1 MKINRTGQKS
11 EDRGQKS
18 EDRRQKSEVSNLV
31 GWGSLWDALR
41 YCPHQLRLGGLKPTL
56 RLLLVCFCAVCP
68 TAFGQQDDGI
78 GIILDI
84 LKSGD
89 QEMQAVAIA
98 MVKEMPGTEAT
109 KALAKELPNLS
120 AASQVQLLSALGDRG
135 DAVALPAVVT
145 AVKSKNQSVRIAALK
160 AVGQL
165 GDSSS
170 VDLLAQTAAA
180 ARGAEQKAARESLY
194 RLRGP
199 KVEQAIAVGMQTVDG
214 TILMS
219 IPKAEPKTKVE
230 LIKSAGERNIS
241 AGVSVLLKTAK
252 DSDRKV
258 RVESFKV
265 LKIVAGPEHL
275 PALVELLLN
284 LRSSSEANEA
294 QKMVAVV
301 AHKIEDKSR
310 QAEAVLAVLPSV
322 KDVKKQCSLLSVLG
336 KIGDSSA
343 LPQLHKALN
352 SDDIESRGAAIRA
365 LAEWPTSE
373 PAVDLLKAAQS
384 SENRVHRILALRGFV
399 RLLGLDNKRAL
410 EETIEMYKKAMTL
423 APDAIEKRRV
433 LSGLAN
439 TKSLS
444 ALQMSADY
452 LQDKTL
458 FREAEFA
465 VVKIAGDIYEKF
477 PQQTRDVLEKIVRTS
492 KNDSLCLQ
500 AQEVINRI
508 EGLKKQVEG

>member
-1 MKINRTGQKS
+1 MKINRTICS
-11 EDRGQKS
+11 
-18 EDRRQKSEVSNLV
+18 
-31 GWGSLWDALR
+31 SLA
-41 YCPHQLRLGGLKPTL
+41 
-56 RLLLVCFCAVCP
+56 LLLLCCCAVCP

-78 GIILDI
+78 GIVLDI

-98 MVKEMPGTEAT
+98 MVKEMPGTEVT

-120 AASQVQLLSALGDRG
+120 AASQVQLLSALGDRR
-135 DAVALPAVVT
+135 DAAALPAVVT
-145 AVKSKNQSVRIAALK
+145 AVKSKDQSVRIAALK

-165 GDSSS
+165 GDASS
-170 VDLLAQTAAA
+170 VGLLAQTAAA
-180 ARGAEQKAARESLY
+180 TKGAEQKAARESLY

-199 KVEQAIAVGMQTVDG
+199 KIEQAIRVGMQTVDG

-241 AGVSVLLKTAK
+241 AGVSVLLKAAK
-252 DSDRKV
+252 DSNRKV

-294 QKMVAVV
+294 QKMVAAV
-301 AHKIEDKSR
+301 AHKIEDKNR

-343 LPQLHKALN
+343 LPRLREALG
-352 SDDIESRGAAIRA
+352 SDNIDSRGAAIRA

-373 PAVDLLKAAQS
+373 PAADLMKAA
-384 SENRVHRILALRGFV
+384 ENSQNKVHRILALRGSI
-399 RLLGLDNKRAL
+399 RLLGLYSKRSS
-410 EETIEMYKKAMTL
+410 EETIEMYKKAMSL

-439 TKSLS
+439 TKSLDS
-444 ALQMSADY
+444 LQMATGY
-452 LQDKTL
+452 LQDKAL
-458 FREAEFA
+458 LREAESA
-465 VVKIAGDIYEKF
+465 VVKIARDIYERF
-477 PQQTRDVLEKIVRTS
+477 PEQTKEVLEKIVRTS
-492 KNDSLCLQ
+492 KNDSLRLQ
-500 AQEVINRI
+500 AQELINW
-508 EGLKKQVEG
+508 EGSQKQVKN

>member
-1 MKINRTGQKS
+1 MKIKYAIRS
-11 EDRGQKS
+11 F
-18 EDRRQKSEVSNLV
+18 V
-31 GWGSLWDALR
+31 GWGL
-41 YCPHQLRLGGLKPTL
+41 PHQLRLGGLKPPL
-56 RLLLVCFCAVCP
+56 RLLLVCFCAVCF
-68 TAFGQQDDGI
+68 AASGQQDDAI
-78 GIILDI
+78 GIVLDI

-98 MVKEMPGTEAT
+98 MVKDMPGTEVT

-120 AASQVQLLSALGDRG
+120 AVSQVQLLSALGDRG
-135 DAVALPAVVT
+135 DAAALPAVIT
-145 AVKSKNQSVRIAALK
+145 AVKAKDASVRIAALK

-165 GDSSS
+165 GDASS
-170 VDLLAQTAAA
+170 VGLLAQTAAA

-199 KVEQAIAVGMQTVDG
+199 KVDGAILAGVT
-214 TILMS
+214 
-219 IPKAEPKTKVE
+219 KAEPKTKVE

-241 AGVSVLLKTAK
+241 AGVSVLLKSAK

-265 LKIVAGPEHL
+265 LKVVAGPEHL
-275 PALVELLLN
+275 PAIVELLLN

-294 QKMVAVV
+294 QKMVAAV
-301 AHKIEDKSR
+301 AHKIEDKNR

-343 LPQLHKALN
+343 LPRLHKALN
-352 SDDIESRGAAIRA
+352 SDNIESKGAAIRA

-373 PAVDLLKAAQS
+373 PAVDLLKAAEN
-384 SENRVHRILALRGFV
+384 SENKVHRILALRGSV
-399 RLLGLDNKRAL
+399 RLLGLDSKRAP

-423 APDAIEKRRV
+423 APDAGERKRV
-433 LSGLAN
+433 LSGLAK
-439 TKSLS
+439 TKSLD

-458 FREAEFA
+458 FKEAEFA
-465 VVKIAGDIYEKF
+465 VVKIAGDIYERF
-477 PQQTRDVLEKIVRTS
+477 PQQTRDVLEKIVRAS
-492 KNDSLCLQ
+492 KNDPLRQ
-500 AQEVINRI
+500 KAQELINLI
-508 EGLKKQVEG
+508 KTN